1 MRSVGALILTLLVN
15 GCASPFFE
23 AKVGKMGGPVT
34 TMWVGP
40 DKFVYVPGPPNTN
53 FAFET
58 ATTGR
63 VIAPGLMYTDGG
75 SIPRAARIFKGFS
88 PWDFGPA
95 YIIHDWIFYGRHCY
109 VDPADAKY
117 DDPKRFADVNGF
129 NGSRPIS
136 FDESALIL
144 AQVIKTLVDRG
155 QVNAWNFAGQIIS
168 SAVDSSFAAA
178 LWDAKGACRWMRVE
192 PPDIA
197 IVWLAT
203 TRNENEL
210 PPVTWKLSKWEIE
223 QARLHFPAARAYIKS
238 LDPAQSPPDRYRVLV
253 GPAVSQLAQ

>member
-1 MRSVGALILTLLVN
+1 MRAAGAVVLMLLIN

-23 AKVGKMGGPVT
+23 AKPGRIGGPVM

-40 DKFVYVPGPPNTN
+40 DKFVYVPGPPNAN

-58 ATTGR
+58 AKTGR

-109 VDPADAKY
+109 VDPDDKKY
-117 DDPKRFADVNGF
+117 DDVRRFADVNGI
-129 NGSRPIS
+129 NGARPIS

-144 AQVIKTLVDRG
+144 AEVIKTLVDRG
-155 QVNAWNFAGQIIS
+155 QVSPWNLAGQVIS

-178 LWDAKGACRWMRVE
+178 LWDAKGACAGMRVT

-197 IVWLAT
+197 IVWLAV
-203 TRNENEL
+203 TRNERD
-210 PPVTWKLSKWEIE
+210 PPPATWKLSKWETDE
-223 QARLHFPAARAYIKS
+223 ARRYFPAARAYIRS
-238 LDPAQSPPDRYRVLV
+238 LDPTQPPPDRYRVL
-253 GPAVSQLAQ
+253 GPRVSQLVQ